1 MGRVREG
8 SRWGLPW
15 LHDPEAKGEG
25 GIGASELEE
34 VIQRSWS
41 SIAEMEK
48 SPRPE
53 VQEHRRAGSKQPLEK
68 LGPSTGCPVS
78 RALPWEESLARP
90 DSFRLRWM
98 RLGLGL
104 GGGPAGWEPLGV
116 SA

>member
-1 MGRVREG
+1 MRE
-8 SRWGLPW
+8 
-15 LHDPEAKGEG
+15 
-25 GIGASELEE
+25 ELAHRNWKSSF
-34 VIQRSWS
+34 RSWS

-53 VQEHRRAGSKQPLEK
+53 VQEHPRAGSKQPLEK

-78 RALPWEESLARP
+78 RAVPWEESLARP